1 MHDAPLTMLDLD
13 ADPNLRRLFLVA
25 RARVVVGFLVAGVAL
40 WLARPSWNVLG
51 WGASIAFAGE
61 SLRVWAAGHLRKGQE
76 VTRSGPYRYVRH
88 PLYVGSF
95 AIGFGFAVAAGHPLV
110 AVLVVAYL
118 AVTLYAAIRLE
129 EATLREA
136 FGTEFDLVLA
146 WRRDPVRSP
155 IQHRPDGDKWRTQGV
170 VRFRCGCWGSRT
182 QSVAVLSV
190 TAHPG

>member
-13 ADPNLRRLFLVA
+13 ADPNLRRLFLIA

-95 AIGFGFAVAAGHPLV
+95 GIGVGFAVAAGHPLV

-136 FGTEFDLVLA
+136 FGTEFDLY
-146 WRRDPVRSP
+146 
-155 IQHRPDGDKWRTQGV
+155 
-170 VRFRCGCWGSRT
+170 SRGAGT
-182 QSVAVLSV
+182 QSARRFSIDQMVTNGEHKALLGFVAAVGVLGLKAWLFS
-190 TAHPG
+190 P

>member
-1 MHDAPLTMLDLD
+1 MIWTPT
-13 ADPNLRRLFLVA
+13 PSLRRLFLVA

-61 SLRVWAAGHLRKGQE
+61 LLRVWAAGHLRKGQE
-76 VTRSGPYRYVRH
+76 VTRPGPYRYVRH

-95 AIGFGFAVAAGHPLV
+95 AIGLGFAVAAGHPLV

-136 FGTEFDLVLA
+136 FGTEFDLYSRGAGTRSARRFSIDQMVTNGEHKALLGFVAAAGVLGLKA
-146 WRRDPVRSP
+146 WLFSP
-155 IQHRPDGDKWRTQGV
+155 
-170 VRFRCGCWGSRT
+170 
-182 QSVAVLSV
+182 
-190 TAHPG
+190 